1 MPDISYGQNFK
12 PNSIQDVLSQVHAF
26 DEKPPSDQNYPPVF
40 DPPKLSE
47 YPPFEHKPQP
57 IPDYNPKPILDYKPH
72 PIKEI
77 LTPIHHQTTKKPKK
91 IIYKMVHTKAPK
103 YEKGT
108 TKRIVYKLATK
119 KPKTTSKPT
128 QHYHEEI
135 KKEPVIKHKV

>member
-47 YPPFEHKPQP
+47 YPPFKHKPQP
-57 IPDYNPKPILDYKPH
+57 IPDYNPHPIRDYKPH

-91 IIYKMVHTKAPK
+91 IIYKIVSTKAPK

-119 KPKTTSKPT
+119 KPKTTTKPT
-128 QHYHEEI
+128 QNYHEEI